1 MLTRVQTRAFNKMI
15 AGDKEAAAQRNRG
28 RISEI
33 AALVGEGDV
42 GVARVRVVRVC
53 VLGFKV

>member
-1 MLTRVQTRAFNKMI
+1 MTRVQTRAFNKMI

-33 AALVGEGDV
+33 AALVGGGGGG
-42 GVARVRVVRVC
+42 GV
-53 VLGFKV
+53 

>member
-53 VLGFKV
+53 VLGFEV

>member
-15 AGDKEAAAQRNRG
+15 AGDKEAAAQRTRG

-53 VLGFKV
+53 VLGFEV

>member
-1 MLTRVQTRAFNKMI
+1 MTRVQTRAFNKMI

-53 VLGFKV
+53 VLGFEV

>member
-1 MLTRVQTRAFNKMI
+1 VLTRVQTRAFNKMI

-33 AALVGEGDV
+33 AALVGGGDV

-53 VLGFKV
+53 VLGFEV